1 MTGRLAAAVLTA
13 AVTFAIPHPLHAL
26 KPETFASSS
35 RLASGKWMRVTVEES
50 GMHFISNSALRQMGF
65 NDPAAVNVYGFGGR
79 MLPERLTDGMTD
91 DLPPAPAIHTE
102 DGIVFFAVDNF
113 SWTTSPQ
120 GLDHRLNPWATESHY
135 FLSDTGEAPT
145 MKEITGPN
153 GVSLTQTTFKEC
165 LAHETESTTPGE
177 SGRELWG
184 EELRPGA
191 TKNFSFDLPDCV
203 SDSVYVT
210 VKVGSV
216 IYGGQSSLSFTAN
229 GENLKAIYSD
239 RLSSISNS
247 TGNYIMTQARGITHK
262 AAPKNGKLDLGIR
275 LNTTGT
281 YSGAWLDYIDV
292 NYERR
297 LRLHNGELRFHST
310 ADRAVRMS
318 LSGATQE
325 TQVWDVTDLMDPRR
339 VVFTREGDVITF
351 ATQPGMHEYVAFNP
365 SQVKRAPKS
374 PTAVDNQDIHGM
386 ETPDMVIVTP
396 TEYMSA
402 ARKLADYHRQKEGMT
417 VHIIEPEKFYNE
429 FASGCTDL
437 TAIRRA
443 FKMWYDRDPSKFR
456 YALMMGKP
464 TYDNR
469 QLTAKVKQQNIARTP
484 IWQSEGQF
492 GESSSYS
499 TDFYYGMMGD
509 KYNQQGFDITNEKIH
524 IAVGRFPVKSALE
537 AEQMVDKTI
546 AYMTSTDFG
555 SWRNDVLLLADDGN
569 TAHHM
574 NQTEKCIR
582 EFKGNGNGSS
592 FFYDRIYIDTYE
604 RKQGSAGITYP
615 GARARLLSRLNDGV
629 GLLNYIGHGNPKC
642 WTHENVFT
650 WTDINGL
657 SNRRLPFLL
666 AYTCEFMKWDADEVS
681 GGEVMWLHP
690 NSGVAGM
697 LCPSRTVYIQNNG
710 YFSPLI
716 AKYFFRT
723 NPDGSPRAIGD
734 ILLDALDEL
743 KDTQRVQKKDSTDNS
758 SNPLKYGLLADPAMK
773 VFNPSIRAEV
783 RTIAGVDL
791 TDPNAEFPEIG
802 ARGKAT
808 VTGVIK
814 LPDGTTAENFNGELD
829 ITLYDAEVSV
839 TSAGNGDGGT
849 SYTFNDRNKRLF
861 TGKVKVT
868 GGEWSATLMLPS
880 EITDNYSPA
889 LINLYAV
896 SDDGREANGSC
907 EKLYVYGYDDSSDD
921 SEGPEISRFV
931 INTDNFRNG
940 DRIAPSG
947 IVMADF
953 YDPSGINT
961 ADTGIGHR
969 LSLTLDGT
977 RHFDDVNQYFT
988 PDIEREGSG
997 SIAYPLNGLEAGE
1010 HTLTLT
1016 VWDNANNSSSAE
1028 ITFQVAV
1035 GVNPTIYDLRTDCS
1049 PARTSVVFTV
1059 SADRPLG
1066 DLSRCTID
1074 VLDLNGRTVWSS
1086 RADSATGTGSDI
1098 NIGWNLTDNSGMR
1111 VPRGIYLY
1119 RATITTTDGMT
1130 QTQTRKLAVAAQ

>member
-1 MTGRLAAAVLTA
+1 
-13 AVTFAIPHPLHAL
+13 
-26 KPETFASSS
+26 
-35 RLASGKWMRVTVEES
+35 MRVTVEES
-50 GMHFISNSALRQMGF
+50 GMHFISNSALKQMGF

-102 DGIVFFAVDNF
+102 NGIVFFAVDNF
-113 SWTTSPQ
+113 SWTTGSR
-120 GLDHRLNPWATESHY
+120 GLDHILNPWATESHY

-145 MKEITGPN
+145 MKEITGPS
-153 GVSLTQTTFKEC
+153 GVSLTLSTFKEC
-165 LAHETESTTPGE
+165 LAHEIESTTPANT
-177 SGRELWG
+177 GRELWG
-184 EELRPGA
+184 EELRPSA
-191 TKNFSFDLPDCV
+191 AKNFSFDLTDCV
-203 SDSVYVT
+203 SDSAMVYVE
-210 VKVGSV
+210 VGSI
-216 IYGGQSSLSFTAN
+216 IYGGQSSISFTAN
-229 GENLKAIYSD
+229 GEDIRPNYSD
-239 RLSSISNS
+239 RLTSISNS
-247 TGNYIMTQARGITHK
+247 NGSYIVKGKMTHK
-262 AAPKNGKLDLGIR
+262 MAPKSDKLDLGIK

-281 YSGAWLDYIDV
+281 YSGVWLDFIEV

-318 LSGATQE
+318 LSGATAE

-339 VVFTREGDVITF
+339 VVFTREGDAITF
-351 ATQPGMHEYVAFNP
+351 TAQAGMREYVAFNP

-374 PTAVDNQDIHGM
+374 PTAVDNQNIHGM
-386 ETPDMVIVTP
+386 EVPDMVIVTP

-402 ARKLADYHRQKEGMT
+402 ARKLADYHIENDGMT
-417 VHIIEPEKFYNE
+417 VYVIEPEKFYNE

-437 TAIRRA
+437 TAMRRA
-443 FKMWYDRDPSKFR
+443 FKMWYDRNPSKFR

-469 QLTAKVKQQNIARTP
+469 QLTAKVKQQNIPRTP
-484 IWQSEGQF
+484 IWQSEGLF
-492 GESSSYS
+492 GESSSFS
-499 TDFYYGMMGD
+499 TDFYYGMLGD
-509 KYNQQGFDITNEKIH
+509 KYKQPGFDITNEKIH

-569 TAHHM
+569 QANHM
-574 NQTEKCIR
+574 EQTEECIKQFH
-582 EFKGNGNGSS
+582 ENGNGSS
-592 FFYDRIYIDTYE
+592 FFYDRIYLDTYE

-615 GARARLLSRLNDGV
+615 GARTRFLSRLNDGV
-629 GLLNYIGHGNPKC
+629 GLLNYIGHANPKA

-650 WTDINGL
+650 WTDINSL

-666 AYTCEFMKWDADEVS
+666 AYTCEFMRWDSDEVS

-690 NSGVAGM
+690 NSGVVGM
-697 LCPSRTVYIQNNG
+697 LCPSRTVYIRNNG
-710 YFSPLI
+710 NFSPLV

-723 NPDGSPRAIGD
+723 NPDGSARAIGD
-734 ILLDALDEL
+734 ILVDALDEL
-743 KDTQRVQKKDSTDNS
+743 KDNS

-791 TDPNAEFPEIG
+791 TDPDAELPELE

-808 VTGVIK
+808 VTGVIT
-814 LPDGTTAENFNGELD
+814 LPDGTKAEDFNGELD
-829 ITLYDAEVSV
+829 ITLYDAEVTV
-839 TSAGNGDGGT
+839 TSAGNGEGGKAFI
-849 SYTFNDRNKRLF
+849 FNDRNKRLF
-861 TGKVKVT
+861 TGKAKVT
-868 GGEWSATLMLPS
+868 GGEWSATMMLPS

-907 EKLYVYGYDDSSDD
+907 EKLYVYGYDDSNDD

-931 INTDNFRNG
+931 INTDNFRSG

-988 PDIEREGSG
+988 PNIEREGSG

-1059 SADRPLG
+1059 SADRPLQ

-1086 RADSATGTGSDI
+1086 RADAATGTGSDI
-1098 NIGWNLTDNSGMR
+1098 NIGWNLTDNSGLR